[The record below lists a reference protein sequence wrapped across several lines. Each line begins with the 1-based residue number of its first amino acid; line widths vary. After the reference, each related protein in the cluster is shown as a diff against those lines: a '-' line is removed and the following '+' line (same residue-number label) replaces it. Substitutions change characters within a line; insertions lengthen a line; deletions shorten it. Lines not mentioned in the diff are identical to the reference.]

1 MSLLCNLYEEHLI
14 LIQRDTIQ
22 NIFGM
27 DINDYGIITNLV
39 ENTPAYNSNIKVN
52 DQIIAVNMIPV
63 STSEQISNIITKYNS
78 IIFTVKRTAGI
89 WI

>member
-1 MSLLCNLYEEHLI
+1 MSLFSNLYEEHLI
-14 LIQRDTIQ
+14 VIQRDTIQ

-27 DINDYGIITNLV
+27 DINDDGIITNLV

-63 STSEQISNIITKYNS
+63 FTSEQICNVITKYNS
-78 IIFTVKRTAGI
+78 IIFTVKRTTGT
-89 WI
+89 WV